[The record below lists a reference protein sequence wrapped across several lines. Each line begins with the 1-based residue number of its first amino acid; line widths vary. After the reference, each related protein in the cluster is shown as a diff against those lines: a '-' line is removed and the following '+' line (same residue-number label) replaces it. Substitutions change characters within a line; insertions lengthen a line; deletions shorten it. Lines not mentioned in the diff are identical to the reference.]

1 MLNKRRNARFDCNKK
16 ARLDWNGASYLGNV
30 INLSIA
36 GNGVHLCVHF
46 DGLLPGVSLDDECQ
60 LCLID
65 EQNPYP
71 YNYDSK
77 VIRVGT
83 SDIVLSIVGMHMC
96 L

>member
-1 MLNKRRNARFDCNKK
+1 MLNKRYNARFDCSKK

-46 DGLLPGVSLDDECQ
+46 DGLLPGVNLDDKCE
-60 LCLID
+60 LSLID
-65 EQNPYP
+65 EQNPYA

-83 SDIVLSIVGMHMC
+83 SDIVLSIVGMHMH

>member
-1 MLNKRRNARFDCNKK
+1 MLNKRNNARFDCNKK
-16 ARLDWNGASYLGNV
+16 ARLDWNGVTYLGNV

-46 DGLLPGVSLDDECQ
+46 DGLLPGVNLNDKCE

-65 EQNPYP
+65 EQNPYS

-77 VIRVGT
+77 VIRVGAF
-83 SDIVLSIVGMHMC
+83 DIVLSIVGMHMH